1 MRLVFSFI
9 GTISVS
15 ACPILSYKHATA
27 LAKKC
32 SSNVKRWRNRAHG
45 VAATPATATM
55 ARF

>member
-1 MRLVFSFI
+1 MRLIFSFI